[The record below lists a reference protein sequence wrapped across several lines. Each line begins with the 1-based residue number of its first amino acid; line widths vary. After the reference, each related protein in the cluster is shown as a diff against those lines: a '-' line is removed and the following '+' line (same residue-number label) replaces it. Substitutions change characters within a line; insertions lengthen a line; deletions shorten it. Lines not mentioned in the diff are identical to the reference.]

1 MPGSISRPSSGS
13 GGRDLSVDGRR
24 CSRMPDLRGFMFS
37 VSFLWVIEVV
47 AVLPG
52 HLQYFAVPPQSPYGL
67 HWTPLDSSGVQ
78 SSPHHRYV
86 ICHSIAYFELS
97 LKIRPI
103 INNSDILS

>member
-52 HLQYFAVPPQSPYGL
+52 HLSLLLGVL
-67 HWTPLDSSGVQ
+67 HLFV
-78 SSPHHRYV
+78 H
-86 ICHSIAYFELS
+86 F
-97 LKIRPI
+97 
-103 INNSDILS
+103 DIVMVSM